1 MSDTE
6 YHEGYM
12 AAELAEREYLALTM
26 QELLKVAEKAI
37 QGRWLALAQREPE
50 KVREIYKIN
59 FPGEGMQ

>member
-1 MSDTE
+1 
-6 YHEGYM
+6 
-12 AAELAEREYLALTM
+12 M